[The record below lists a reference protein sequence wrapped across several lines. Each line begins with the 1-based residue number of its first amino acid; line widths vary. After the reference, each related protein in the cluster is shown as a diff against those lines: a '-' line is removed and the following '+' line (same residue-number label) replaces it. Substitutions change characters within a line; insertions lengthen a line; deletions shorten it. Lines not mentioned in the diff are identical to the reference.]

1 MSAPFLTATACLFAG
16 PAVFLNVIP
25 TATNPGATT
34 AADERKEEALS
45 GAMNERRKTAV
56 AKGSSLTEE
65 AIVDSF
71 RKLSFFWESCRGIG
85 YMQHIAGLE
94 VEMSVDKL

>member
-71 RKLSFFWESCRGIG
+71 RKLSFFLGKLQRYRIHATHSWSRSGNECR
-85 YMQHIAGLE
+85 
-94 VEMSVDKL
+94 